1 MITSHLNQNFYYS
14 SLLNDYQYFSFF
26 GTKIQ
31 GDGRNIKNI
40 LDFFQSQKIPL
51 KKIVLLDQIHSAN
64 IVFYTKTND
73 NLIERISD
81 CDGAITYEPL
91 TALVVLTAD
100 CQPIIFVDK
109 KKGLIGISHQGW
121 RGSVK
126 KLPQKMIE
134 KMKNLGSNEK
144 NIMIAQGPAI
154 GPCCYEIDNDRYYSF
169 LEEFNGYSDKIFI
182 FFKGKRYLNL
192 SYLNYLQILEKGVI
206 KRNIDFFPFCTSCQ
220 KKAFFSFR
228 REKKQLKGEMI
239 NFILKLS

>member
-1 MITSHLNQNFYYS
+1 MIVSDLSQNFYYS
-14 SLLNDYQYFSFF
+14 TFVNDDRYFSLF
-26 GTKIQ
+26 GTKSQ

-40 LDFFQSQKIPL
+40 INFFQLQKIPV
-51 KKIVLLDQIHSAN
+51 KKIILLDQIHSAN
-64 IVFYTKTND
+64 VVFYSKRSE

-81 CDGAITYEPL
+81 CDGVITEEPL

-121 RGSVK
+121 RGSIK

-134 KMKNLGSNEK
+134 KMKNLGSDEE
-144 NIMIAQGPAI
+144 NIIIAQGPAI
-154 GPCCYEIDNDRYYSF
+154 GSCCYEVDNDRYYSF
-169 LEEFNGYSDKIFI
+169 IEEFDGYSDKIFT
-182 FFKGKRYLNL
+182 FSKGKKYLNL

-206 KRNIDFFPFCTSCQ
+206 KRNIDFFPFCTFCQ
-220 KKAFFSFR
+220 KKTFFSFR
-228 REKKQLKGEMI
+228 REKKQLAGEMI